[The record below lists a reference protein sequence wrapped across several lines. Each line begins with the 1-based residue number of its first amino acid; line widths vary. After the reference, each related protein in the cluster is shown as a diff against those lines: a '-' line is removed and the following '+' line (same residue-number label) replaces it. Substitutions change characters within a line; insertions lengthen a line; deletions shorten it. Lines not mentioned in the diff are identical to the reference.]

1 MNKSNFTIL
10 TFKMELNQNSQTVE
24 EYKINTKTK

>member
-1 MNKSNFTIL
+1 MNKSNFTIF

-24 EYKINTKTK
+24 ENKNKN